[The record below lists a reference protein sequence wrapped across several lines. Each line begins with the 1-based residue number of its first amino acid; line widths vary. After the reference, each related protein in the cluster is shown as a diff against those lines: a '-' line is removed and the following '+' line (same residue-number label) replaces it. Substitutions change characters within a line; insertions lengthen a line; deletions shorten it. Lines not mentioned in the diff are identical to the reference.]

1 MEARSLSEALKLIMR
16 QRKCSQADLGRELGV
31 SQDWVSIVILG
42 KRDPGFKSATMRL
55 ARVGWEVVIRPKK
68 EESDPVKRREF
79 HQRVITVGAASAVEA
94 ARSATFIP
102 SPTGDPFKDP
112 AYIGNLAARLATSQR
127 ENGGMAVLSAASRH
141 FTKVCSLV
149 TGKDIQLQR
158 AASYLARQIAWTLQ
172 DARRYE
178 AAENV
183 AATAFQLARGAD
195 DIEAQGLALSC
206 LSNNDIERRR
216 TTGTKYAYAGMQLHE
231 IDPSDH
237 ALLTIRM
244 GRSLA
249 LVGGRER
256 DARQHIDRALSAEGL
271 SLFDASEIMG
281 HAGWGL
287 LDLGLYADAYSS
299 LGEAAELREQW
310 PALHANCLGGQ
321 VQAALHAHERTPRG
335 SWLEMAVER
344 MHAFARAVPLV
355 SSARVDSRVI
365 DILAAT
371 TQWNKVPA
379 IRAARDQLRG
389 VAPPQPAGS

>member
-79 HQRVITVGAASAVEA
+79 HQRVITIGAASAVEA

-102 SPTGDPFKDP
+102 SPTADPFNDS
-112 AYIGNLAARLATSQR
+112 AYIRNLATRLASSQR

-141 FTKVCSLV
+141 FAKIRSLV
-149 TGKDIQLQR
+149 DSRDTELQQ

-172 DARRYE
+172 DAHRYA

-183 AATAFQLARGAD
+183 AAAAFQLARQAG

-216 TTGTKYAYAGMQLHE
+216 TTGAKYAHAGLQLHE

-256 DARQHIDRALSAEGL
+256 DARQHIDQALSAEGL
-271 SLFDASEIMG
+271 SLFDASEIVE

-299 LGEAAELREQW
+299 LGEAAALRGQW
-310 PALHANCLGGQ
+310 PALHADCLGGQ
-321 VQAALHAHERTPRG
+321 VKAALGAHEQTPSG
-335 SWLEMAVER
+335 SWLEMAADR

-355 SSARVDSRVI
+355 SSARVDSQVI

-371 TQWNKVPA
+371 AQWNKVPM
-379 IRAARDQLRG
+379 IRVARDQLRE